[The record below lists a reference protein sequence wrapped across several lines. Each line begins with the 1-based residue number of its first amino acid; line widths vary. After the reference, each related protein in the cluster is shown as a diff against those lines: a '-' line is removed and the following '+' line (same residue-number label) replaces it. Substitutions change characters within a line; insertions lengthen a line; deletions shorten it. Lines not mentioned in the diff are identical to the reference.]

1 MKDLDF
7 KKALVIALVGV
18 ILIGGLWYY
27 FYYKDATAQIDRLSR
42 DIERLYKYK
51 RQLPKLKREYKTAQ
65 AEFKKYSSKLPLK
78 EEIPSLLVKL
88 NDIIKREDV
97 VLMNFNP
104 KNAVKSKSGLYYIKP
119 IDIRIR
125 STYVNCGN
133 VFEKVAKMD
142 RLFKVKSFSLSSPK
156 VINSSKVL
164 LDVKFSAETYYF
176 KGKGR

>member
-1 MKDLDF
+1 MKDLDTRKIIIF
-7 KKALVIALVGV
+7 IVLGV
-18 ILIGGLWYY
+18 TLIGGLWYY
-27 FYYKDATAQIDRLSR
+27 FYYKDASDKIDRLSK

-51 RQLPKLKREYKTAQ
+51 RQLPKLKAQYKAAQ
-65 AEFKKYSSKLPLK
+65 VEFKKYSSKLPLK

-88 NDIIKREDV
+88 NGIIKKEDV
-97 VLMNFNP
+97 VLLSFNP
-104 KNAVKSKSGLYYIKP
+104 KNAIKSKDGLYYIKP

-142 RLFKVKSFSLSSPK
+142 RLFKVKNFSISRPEIVS
-156 VINSSKVL
+156 SSKVL

-176 KGKGR
+176 KR